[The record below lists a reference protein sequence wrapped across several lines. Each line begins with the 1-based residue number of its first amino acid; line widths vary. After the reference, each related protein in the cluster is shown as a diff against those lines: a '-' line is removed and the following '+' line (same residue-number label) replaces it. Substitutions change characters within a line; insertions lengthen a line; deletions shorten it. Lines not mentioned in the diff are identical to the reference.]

1 MPVADT
7 SFIVDIIRHDPRAL
21 KKLED
26 LESQERTLF
35 ISPIV
40 ALELFEGAYRSLR
53 VEENVREILTI
64 LSLCDEIAFDTDIYH
79 AFGYLS
85 STLKNSGN
93 PVGDFDQAIAAAA
106 LYTDGEIVTRDRHFE
121 NVPEL
126 LVTGY

>member
-7 SFIVDIIRHDPRAL
+7 SFIVDLIRHDPRAL
-21 KKLED
+21 EKLEE
-26 LESQERTLF
+26 LESQERALF

-40 ALELFEGAYRSLR
+40 ALELFKGAYRSR
-53 VEENVREILTI
+53 HVGENIREVLAI

-85 STLKNSGN
+85 LAMKESGD

-106 LYTDGEIVTRDRHFE
+106 FCTDGEIVTRDRHFGK
-121 NVPEL
+121 VPEL
-126 LVTGY
+126 TVIGY

>member
-106 LYTDGEIVTRDRHFE
+106 LCTDGEIVTRDRHFE